1 MNEKHWKQLLDI
13 INGKKPENPA
23 VGFIIDSPWLPGWAG
38 MDILDY
44 YTNDE
49 LWFSANVKALET
61 FPDVMFLPGFWSEY
75 GMCSEPSAFGS
86 RCSFPRNEFPHAR
99 ETIANVEDI
108 DKITPPDPAKDGLGP
123 FILNRL
129 KLNQERIEKAG
140 YQIRFSVSRGPLN
153 IAAYLMGTT
162 GFLTGMMMYPEK
174 VKKLLEI
181 ITAYLEEYHRLQ
193 QQAFPSIDGMM
204 VLDDLIGFMGEG
216 EFVEFGLPL
225 FKRLYS
231 ANVKVKFLHNDA
243 DCMASVKYLS
253 EMGVNLFNMG
263 FQPTLNE
270 LKELTRNKVTMLG
283 NIPPRDVLAKGTPE
297 EVRKSARELKSGL
310 DNLDHVIFSC
320 GGGMPP
326 GVPSE
331 NIQAFV
337 DEVKSESLD

>member
-13 INGKKPENPA
+13 INGKQPENPA

-129 KLNQERIEKAG
+129 WQMEVFNRCKPGKQG
-140 YQIRFSVSRGPLN
+140 IRAQPG
-153 IAAYLMGTT
+153 A
-162 GFLTGMMMYPEK
+162 PEK
-174 VKKLLEI
+174 VGFARVQFPYI
-181 ITAYLEEYHRLQ
+181 RL
-193 QQAFPSIDGMM
+193 ALRSW
-204 VLDDLIGFMGEG
+204 
-216 EFVEFGLPL
+216 
-225 FKRLYS
+225 
-231 ANVKVKFLHNDA
+231 
-243 DCMASVKYLS
+243 
-253 EMGVNLFNMG
+253 
-263 FQPTLNE
+263 
-270 LKELTRNKVTMLG
+270 
-283 NIPPRDVLAKGTPE
+283 
-297 EVRKSARELKSGL
+297 
-310 DNLDHVIFSC
+310 
-320 GGGMPP
+320 
-326 GVPSE
+326 
-331 NIQAFV
+331 
-337 DEVKSESLD
+337 